1 MSEDVNATDDTERE
15 VEALV
20 EIFNDAAADHSP
32 DLEWFAMGLNH
43 ETMEESFVLEAE
55 SYIDA
60 DGLDALRDVGRTVG
74 YIEAY
79 QKPPE
84 DEVYC
89 QIQVPVQGEVPEENR
104 PLRADTER
112 DE

>member
-1 MSEDVNATDDTERE
+1 MNSDGTDNSGTERE
-15 VEALV
+15 AETLV
-20 EIFNDAAADHSP
+20 EIFNDAAADYSP

-60 DGLDALRDVGRTVG
+60 DGLAALRDAGRTVG

-79 QKPPE
+79 QKPPD

-89 QIQVPVQGEVPEENR
+89 QIQVEVHGEVPEV
-104 PLRADTER
+104 
-112 DE
+112 